1 MAALR
6 YVTHKLD
13 EEGAGIGPTYV
24 HVLRHVE
31 NYPSNPP
38 ELMILCQ
45 LASTIEDAKTPD
57 QVGVINRRMP

>member
-1 MAALR
+1 MAAPR
-6 YVTHKLD
+6 YVTHELD

-31 NYPSNPP
+31 NYPP

-45 LASTIEDAKTPD
+45 LASTIKDAKTPD
-57 QVGVINRRMP
+57 RVGVISRRMP